1 MISYA
6 MTAQTN
12 LQLHLERHEY
22 KRGRYKGDAPADA
35 SRRARTHFRVTP
47 DHTVVFHTTNILTAR
62 PDGTIRLH
70 TNGWHDSPTTRKAMD
85 HALYVATKKRGYWL
99 RSQRYNGL
107 SQTAIGPHRYYDG
120 MVFDSDMQLVS
131 SPAPFSA
138 YATDREATK
147 ALRDAAAPLR
157 AMLPILVAAEEAHH
171 APAHQRHA
179 PWYNIRAGRTDT
191 DKAMYIF
198 DNPEHWPAFV
208 SYFYN
213 RGDTHQTLWAR
224 AYARLTANMRKVVDV

>member
-12 LQLHLERHEY
+12 LQLHRERHEY

-47 DHTVVFHTTNILTAR
+47 DHTVTFHTTNILTAR

-70 TNGWHDSPTTRKAMD
+70 TNGWHNSTTTREAMD
-85 HALYVATKKRGYWL
+85 HALYVATKKRGFYL

-157 AMLPILVAAEEAHH
+157 AMLPILVAAEGANPTSGH
-171 APAHQRHA
+171 ANLLWWSIP
-179 PWYNIRAGRTDT
+179 GRTDT
-191 DKAMYIF
+191 DRAMYIF

-213 RGDTHQTLWAR
+213 HGDTHQTLWAR
-224 AYARLTANMRKVVDV
+224 AYARLTINMRKVVDV

>member
-1 MISYA
+1 

-22 KRGRYKGDAPADA
+22 KRGRYKGDAPADD

-47 DHTVVFHTTNILTAR
+47 DHTVVFHTTVILTAR

-70 TNGWHDSPTTRKAMD
+70 TNGWDSAPTTREAMN
-85 HALYVATKKRGYWL
+85 HAIFVAVKKPVYMH
-99 RSQRYNGL
+99 SKRYNGL
-107 SQTAIGPHRYYDG
+107 SQTAIGQHRYYDG

-157 AMLPILVAAEEAHH
+157 AMLPILVAAEGANP
-171 APAHQRHA
+171 APTHQRHA

-191 DKAMYIF
+191 DRAMYIF

-213 RGDTHQTLWAR
+213 HGDTHQTLWAR
-224 AYARLTANMRKVVDV
+224 AYARLTVNMLKVVDV

>member
-1 MISYA
+1 

-47 DHTVVFHTTNILTAR
+47 DYTITFHTTNILTAR

-70 TNGWHDSPTTRKAMD
+70 TNGWHDSPTTRE
-85 HALYVATKKRGYWL
+85 ALRDAIYVATKRGISVH
-99 RSQRYNGL
+99 SQRYNGL
-107 SQTAIGPHRYYDG
+107 SQTAIGQHRYYDG
-120 MVFDSDMQLVS
+120 MVFDSDLNLVS
-131 SPAPFSA
+131 TPAPFSA

-157 AMLPILVAAEEAHH
+157 AMLPILVAAEEATN
-171 APAHQRHA
+171 ATASQRRSA
-179 PWYNIRAGRTDT
+179 WWGIRSGRTDT

-208 SYFYN
+208 SYFYAY
-213 RGDTHQTLWAR
+213 GDTHQTLWAR
-224 AYARLTANMRKVVDV
+224 AYAQLTKDMRKVVDV